1 MRNYTWNV
9 RSLYR
14 AGLLT
19 AAAWELE
26 RYKLYSVGVQEF
38 KSDKGGTI
46 RARDYNCFYGTGNEN
61 HQLGTGY
68 FVHYR
73 TVSAVE
79 ESRVCYR

>member
-14 AGLLT
+14 AGSLT
-19 AAAWELE
+19 AAAGKLE
-26 RYKLYSVGVQEF
+26 RYKLDYVVVQEF
-38 KSDKGGTI
+38 RSDKGGTI

-61 HQLGTGY
+61 HQRLTGY

-79 ESRVCYR
+79 ESRACYR